1 LLKKLQIKKLQ
12 IKIYLRVKTKTSKKS
27 IKPVKYIK
35 MDDDGHVLL
44 YKSNNDATI
53 DEQEYKRVMETVNGK
68 AGVTLIDVAENKFG
82 FFHFLKITRGKSDME
97 RISSVN
103 GYRPTLK
110 PVRYFNLQS
119 FRIYLCELVYNAVNL
134 FPEIC
139 EYTITSTNEN
149 GTSTLK
155 LGYFENTGVNKFFAD
170 DTGGEQF
177 CMGIFKSNFDNER
190 FYMRLSD
197 IKAMYMANRHQDVD
211 HMSVTAVIVSMF
223 MCGSLPN
230 ITVSYKD
237 NPDYYKGLLK
247 FK

>member
-1 LLKKLQIKKLQ
+1 
-12 IKIYLRVKTKTSKKS
+12 
-27 IKPVKYIK
+27 
-35 MDDDGHVLL
+35 MDDEHVLL
-44 YKSNNDATI
+44 YKSNNDETI
-53 DEQEYKRVMETVNGK
+53 DEQEYKRVMETINGK

-82 FFHFLKITRGKSDME
+82 FFHFLKITKGKSDME
-97 RISSVN
+97 RISSVD

-110 PVRYFNLQS
+110 PARYFNLQS

-155 LGYFENTGVNKFFAD
+155 LGYFEGTGSD
-170 DTGGEQF
+170 EL
-177 CMGIFKSNFDNER
+177 CMGVFKSNFDNEQ

-197 IKAMYMANRHQDVD
+197 IKAMYMANRHKDVD
-211 HMSVTAVIVSMF
+211 HMSVTAVVVSMF

-230 ITVSYKD
+230 ITVSYKH
-237 NPDYYKGLLK
+237 NPEYYKGLLK

>member
-1 LLKKLQIKKLQ
+1 MTTILKISINGLLKKLQIKKLQ

-27 IKPVKYIK
+27 IKTTKTIK
-35 MDDDGHVLL
+35 MDEGHVLL
-44 YKSNNDATI
+44 YKSNNDETI
-53 DEQEYKRVMETVNGK
+53 DEQEYKRVMDTVNGK

-82 FFHFLKITRGKSDME
+82 FFHFLKITKGKSHME

-155 LGYFENTGVNKFFAD
+155 LGYFENTGDNIV
-170 DTGGEQF
+170 GGGFPQ
-177 CMGIFKSNFDNER
+177 
-190 FYMRLSD
+190 
-197 IKAMYMANRHQDVD
+197 
-211 HMSVTAVIVSMF
+211 
-223 MCGSLPN
+223 
-230 ITVSYKD
+230 
-237 NPDYYKGLLK
+237 GLVG
-247 FK
+247 